1 MDTVHLYTDVLKVL
15 GDTLVRMTGP
25 QWDAM
30 LQTASREE
38 RSKAATLMMQAQTA
52 RLTLANAALNEIVDE
67 LRQTEDDL
75 ASGVRRLREALDRF
89 DRVEQVLNGISSVV
103 STVARV
109 IPLVA

>member
-67 LRQTEDDL
+67 RQTEDDL